1 MILILYLTLLY
12 KTMGGGSW
20 NGLWVSTTNDMP
32 QTTETYNSSSVEQPS
47 GNIETGDNSDA
58 RNRVEEI
65 EEAVQVI
72 TGQFSLAWQS
82 LKHVSRI
89 LQQSFTKH
97 WQFGYITTAI
107 PNKYPKFLI
116 FLSGFY
122 NGSFPWYIG
131 IFNLVVL
138 LNLVRVLS
146 YWNLILFI
154 FSEEIKSC
162 FVHINS

>member
-1 MILILYLTLLY
+1 
-12 KTMGGGSW
+12 MGGGSW

-82 LKHVSRI
+82 LKHVSSI

-97 WQFGYITTAI
+97 WQFGYR
-107 PNKYPKFLI
+107 YYSSYSEQVPK
-116 FLSGFY
+116 
-122 NGSFPWYIG
+122 
-131 IFNLVVL
+131 IFNFSFRFLQRQFSVV
-138 LNLVRVLS
+138 
-146 YWNLILFI
+146 YWDFQLGGAA
-154 FSEEIKSC
+154 
-162 FVHINS
+162 